1 MKLLRTIVVLV
12 LIFLMIGCS
21 DEPHESRSQ
30 NDGNISILKTG
41 TNFGQETSGK
51 VEELLINEHNLKNV
65 IVVNDDRLMVVAIE
79 PRHMDRL
86 KLKDL
91 RKTLKNTVES
101 SFSSY
106 EVELSTDKKIFL
118 ELEKLKEQILNQS
131 ILNDDLSKELER
143 IRKLS
148 KEQT

>member
-1 MKLLRTIVVLV
+1 
-12 LIFLMIGCS
+12 MIGCS